1 MAQTKH
7 MYEPHQLME
16 GAMGWAPSVLF
27 GAQRAHEEAK
37 RDNPPSARPQLIVRL
52 WLDPPL
58 RRVRGSAFRIYREF
72 ITASITASW

>member
-1 MAQTKH
+1 
-7 MYEPHQLME
+7 MYEPHQPME
-16 GAMGWAPSVLF
+16 GAMGVGAGGAPSVLF

-37 RDNPPSARPQLIVRL
+37 RDNPPSARRQLIARL

-58 RRVRGSAFRIYREF
+58 RRVRGSALRIHREF